1 MEHTVFI
8 NALISMRT
16 EIVTLCLDQ
25 VRRQN
30 SGTVAIVIGN
40 RSSEGRNR
48 DTVLYCVSDDIAQR
62 LLIVIGDLLEV
73 RSQQQVS
80 DLRIFG
86 ICIGDFLQELRTDD
100 AASTENLRDF
110 TVVQIPVVLFR
121 RSTQLRKAL
130 SIRNN
135 FAQIQRTAYF
145 SMNSALS
152 PAGCAC
158 GPDST
163 LDAATR

>member
-1 MEHTVFI
+1 MEHTFFI

-30 SGTVAIVIGN
+30 SGAVAVVIGN

-48 DTVLYCVSDDIAQR
+48 DTVLYCISDDIAQR
-62 LLIVIGDLLEV
+62 LLVVIGNLLEV

-86 ICIGDFLQELRTDD
+86 ISIGDFLQELRTDD

-110 TVVQIPVVLFR
+110 AVVQSPVVFFR
-121 RSTQLRKAL
+121 RCAQLRETILPRYNA
-130 SIRNN
+130 R
-135 FAQIQRTAYF
+135 RTF
-145 SMNSALS
+145 SMNSPLS

-158 GPDST
+158 GPERT